1 VKNKKIH
8 RILIIQ
14 TASIGDVVLATPVAE
29 KLSIFFPDAA
39 IDFLVKRGI
48 EKLLVGNPKLRQILI
63 WDKSKNKFRE
73 LRYLTRELRSNNYD
87 VVINLQRFASTGL
100 LTVLSGAQIKLGF
113 RKNPFSVFFTKAVKH
128 RISDKPKESAHEV
141 HRNLSVIDLLTDAG
155 RNYPPRLYP
164 SQADFAK
171 VSQFKTHRYITVS
184 PASLWFT
191 KQFPAEKWVE
201 FLQEVDKTMHV
212 YMLGGKADFV
222 VCQQIMEASGLP
234 NSINLA
240 GKLTFLESAALM
252 KDAAMN
258 YVNDSAPMH
267 FTSAMNAAVTAI
279 FCSTVPAFGFTP
291 LSDNAAIVE
300 TDQAL
305 DCRPCGLHGY
315 NACPEKH
322 FKCAQTIN
330 KEKLL
335 DTIR

>member
-14 TASIGDVVLATPVAE
+14 TASIGDVVLATPVVE
-29 KLSIFFPDAA
+29 KLSAFFPDAA
-39 IDFLVKRGI
+39 IDFLVKRSI
-48 EKLLVGNPKLRQILI
+48 EGLLAGHPKLRQILI
-63 WDKSKNKFRE
+63 WDKSKHRFNE
-73 LRYLTRELRSNNYD
+73 LRYLISEVRSNNYD

-128 RISDKPKESAHEV
+128 RISDKTKESVHEV

-155 RNYPPRLYP
+155 RNYLPRLYP

-184 PASLWFT
+184 PASLWLT
-191 KQFPAEKWVE
+191 KQYPAEKWVE
-201 FLQEVDKTMHV
+201 FLQDVDKTIYL
-212 YMLGGKADFV
+212 YMLGGKADFA
-222 VCQQIMEASGLP
+222 VCQQIMVASGLP

-258 YVNDSAPMH
+258 YVNDSAPLH
-267 FTSAMNAAVTAI
+267 FASAMNAAVTAV

-291 LSDNAAIVE
+291 LSENAAIVE
-300 TDQAL
+300 TDLAL

-322 FKCAQTIN
+322 FKCALTIN
-330 KEKLL
+330 KQKLL